1 MAVELKPLRDVTHEA
16 IEVLSREIG
25 IANTIR
31 FINQFTTGQGNY
43 TEEREHLFEGMS
55 LEDIVKA
62 IRDRRSK
69 P

>member
-16 IEVLSREIG
+16 IEILSREIG

-43 TEEREHLFEGMS
+43 TEAREHLFEGMS

-69 P
+69 

>member
-1 MAVELKPLRDVTHEA
+1 MAVEMKPLREVTQEA
-16 IEVLSREIG
+16 IEILSREIG

-31 FINQFTTGQGNY
+31 FINQFTTGRGNY

-55 LEDIVKA
+55 LEDIIQA

-69 P
+69 